1 MPEMEIQIAEFQG
14 KVVIKIGT
22 RVAQIHVNDV
32 PRLIDGILRAAK
44 LATEYNKVPKLVLPG
59 DKT

>member
-1 MPEMEIQIAEFQG
+1 MAEMEIQIAELQG

-22 RVAQIHVNDV
+22 RVAQINVTDV

-44 LATEYNKVPKLVLPG
+44 LATEYNRKPKLFVPG
-59 DKT
+59 DDT